1 MAIEDLIAE
10 LEAGLVTSVTPKSEQ
25 TLQEKLNDT
34 KAVTPVTPVTPRKTS
49 AEVISAA
56 VAFQAPPK
64 RGPNPPAPGG
74 LVARIIEAGGRSSI
88 GGFRPDRTL
97 YRTAELP
104 EDAPAELVEHLKR
117 ERWHV
122 ARILKAARRATPRP
136 ETDPAEWRGEHEV
149 TP

>member
-1 MAIEDLIAE
+1 MSAAEVLRVGRAAGVEVAAEGGDLALNAEHEPPAEVLALLAEHKAE
-10 LEAGLVTSVTPKSEQ
+10 LLELLTP
-25 TLQEKLNDT
+25 
-34 KAVTPVTPVTPRKTS
+34 PR
-49 AEVISAA
+49 
-56 VAFQAPPK
+56 

-122 ARILKAARRATPRP
+122 ARILRAARRATPRP
-136 ETDPAEWRGEHEV
+136 ETDPAEWTGEHEV